1 MAQMRRIKKM
11 QSTKSRKRKNQ
22 GFASLSQRKKTGVG
36 SLVQRKK
43 HSLFPSVRRKRNACY
58 VEVVSEKGEELTY
71 RIDGR
76 RGIYK
81 IKKQGGVPYTHLKV
95 ISDLKVNSKILL
107 YSQDG
112 AIEGTIKKI
121 AALESPS
128 TDVELGAIPPIKR
141 PGGH

>member
-22 GFASLSQRKKTGVG
+22 GFASLS
-36 SLVQRKK
+36 QRKK

-128 TDVELGAIPPIKR
+128 TDVEPGAIPPIKR